1 MHPNFLCN
9 IFHCVKTF
17 ELESLPE
24 TGEITPAMTTIYN
37 IFHCVKIFELESL
50 PETGEIT
57 QAMTTIIYDQTL
69 NI

>member
-1 MHPNFLCN
+1 MQPNFLYN

-50 PETGEIT
+50 PENRRNCTSHDYYHIRSDT
-57 QAMTTIIYDQTL
+57 
-69 NI
+69 